1 MQFNNIGVTIMIYG
15 MNDGNRRGQDLSG
28 IFQGMADVVDEVRRT
43 GEDITGIESGINYR
57 GSVPVDIKE
66 EDGMEILKADLP
78 GVDREDINIRSD
90 SEEIE
95 IWGTT
100 SEDLDSN
107 DSYQRRERK
116 NKTFRRKV
124 SWPKKVDEDTITAS
138 FEDGVLR
145 VEADKQHSDTDVT
158 VDSHLD
164 EGQDVHVD

>member
-1 MQFNNIGVTIMIYG
+1 MLNNI
-15 MNDGNRRGQDLSG
+15 DRGNRRNQSVNDV
-28 IFQGMADVVDEVRRT
+28 FEGMRDVVDQVVRT
-43 GEDITGIESGINYR
+43 GEDITGVDSGISYR
-57 GSVPVDIKE
+57 GSIPVDIKE
-66 EDGMEILKADLP
+66 ENGKEILKADLP
-78 GVDREDINIRSD
+78 GVERGDINIRSD

-124 SWPKKVDEDTITAS
+124 SWPKKIDEDTLHAS

-145 VEADKQHSDTDVT
+145 VEADKKHTDTDVT
-158 VDSHLD
+158 VDGHLE